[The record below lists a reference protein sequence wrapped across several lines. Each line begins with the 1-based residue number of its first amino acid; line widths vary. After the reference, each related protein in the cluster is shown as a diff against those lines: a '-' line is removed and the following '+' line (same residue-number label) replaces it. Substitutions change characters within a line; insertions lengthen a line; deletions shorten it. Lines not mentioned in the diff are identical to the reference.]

1 MPSNELGLDTLNDRR
16 CSCKL
21 SFFHKI
27 IKVFSFSYRQKS
39 LCFCNVQHY
48 QTRSKSTKIIEQI
61 STWTKVFQNP
71 FFPYCIKD
79 WLKLGDETRIIES
92 AKQFKKT
99 IFYFIRSKEKFIY
112 AISDTYSLTGIT
124 SSIPLHKT

>member
-1 MPSNELGLDTLNDRR
+1 MPYNELGLETLNDCRWSR
-16 CSCKL
+16 KL

-39 LCFCNVQHY
+39 LNFCNVQHY

-99 IFYFIRSKEKFIY
+99 IFTLLGEKKNLFMQYLIH
-112 AISDTYSLTGIT
+112 IV
-124 SSIPLHKT
+124 